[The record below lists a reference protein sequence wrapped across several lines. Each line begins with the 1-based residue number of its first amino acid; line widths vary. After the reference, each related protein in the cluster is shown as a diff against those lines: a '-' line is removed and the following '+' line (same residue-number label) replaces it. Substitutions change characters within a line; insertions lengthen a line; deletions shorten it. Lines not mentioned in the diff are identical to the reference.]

1 MERIRTTIEL
11 AKASWEVLKADKE
24 LIALPVFS
32 AIASVIVALSFLI
45 PLGFLEGTE
54 EVGTGEY
61 IVLGVVY
68 LALAFVTIFFNTALV
83 YAANERLSGG
93 DPTLRSAIAG
103 AMKHIPQIFVWA
115 LISATVS
122 VILRAIQQ
130 RSGFLGRIV
139 IGLVGLA
146 WTLVT
151 FLVIPVYVVE
161 EVGAVD
167 SIKRSAELFKRTW
180 GENVAAQV
188 GFGLIGFLAMIP
200 AFLIGAGAISIGGS
214 VAAVGVIIAVLI
226 VAVVSAVVAALSGI
240 FQTALY
246 HYASA
251 GTTPG
256 DYFNNDNFAHAFTPR
271 NR

>member
-1 MERIRTTIEL
+1 MGRIRTTIEL

-24 LIALPVFS
+24 LIALPVIS
-32 AIASVIVALSFLI
+32 AIASIVVALSFLI
-45 PLGFLEGTE
+45 PFGFLEGTE
-54 EVGTGEY
+54 EVGTTEY
-61 IVLGVVY
+61 VLLGALY

-83 YAANERLSGG
+83 HAANQRLSGG

-122 VILRAIQQ
+122 VILRAIQE

-139 IGLVGLA
+139 IGFVGLA

-167 SIKRSAELFKRTW
+167 SIKRSAQLFKLTW

-188 GFGLIGFLAMIP
+188 GFGLIGFLAAIP
-200 AFLIGAGAISIGGS
+200 FILIGALGFSAGGA
-214 VAAVGVIIAVLI
+214 VAAIAIVVAVIG
-226 VAVVSAVVAALSGI
+226 VAVVSTVLAALNGI

-251 GTTPG
+251 GSTPG
-256 DYFNNDNFAHAFTPR
+256 DFFNDQNFAHAFTPR

>member
-1 MERIRTTIEL
+1 MGRIRTTIEL

-24 LIALPVFS
+24 LIALPVIS
-32 AIASVIVALSFLI
+32 AIASIVVALSFVI

-61 IVLGVVY
+61 IVLGALY

-83 YAANERLSGG
+83 HAANERLSGG

-103 AMKHIPQIFVWA
+103 AAKHIPQIFVWA

-122 VILRAIQQ
+122 VILRSLQERA
-130 RSGFLGRIV
+130 GLLGRIV

-161 EVGAVD
+161 DVGAVD
-167 SIKRSAELFKRTW
+167 SIKRSAQLFKRTW

-188 GFGLIGFLAMIP
+188 GFGLIGFLAAIP
-200 AFLIGAGAISIGGS
+200 LIFIAGVGIAAGGAA
-214 VAAVGVIIAVLI
+214 AAVLVIVAVVGI
-226 VAVVSAVVAALSGI
+226 AVVSAVLAALNGI

-256 DYFNNDNFAHAFTPR
+256 DYFNDSNFAHAFTPR

>member
-1 MERIRTTIEL
+1 MGRIATTIEL

-32 AIASVIVALSFLI
+32 AIASVVVALSFLI
-45 PLGFLEGTE
+45 PLGFMEGTE

-61 IVLGVVY
+61 VLLAVVY

-83 YAANERLSGG
+83 HAANERLEGG

-103 AMKHIPQIFVWA
+103 AAKHIPQIFVWS

-122 VILRAIQQ
+122 VILKSIQE
-130 RSGFLGRIV
+130 RSGLLGRIV

-161 EVGAVD
+161 NLGAVD

-188 GFGLIGFLAMIP
+188 GFGLIGFVAVLPFI
-200 AFLIGAGAISIGGS
+200 LVGGAALSVGGS
-214 VAAVGVIIAVLI
+214 IAAAGVILAVLG
-226 VAVVSAVVAALSGI
+226 VAVISATVAALSGI

-256 DYFNNDNFAHAFTPR
+256 DYFNDTNFAHAFTPR